1 MVLALRRLARYLP
14 IQVEMRW
21 MIAFL
26 LGITPL
32 VCFSAEFGFAS
43 WYGYPFHGRVAADG
57 SVYDMEQ
64 ITAAHKTLPLGS
76 WVRVTNL
83 KNGKV
88 VDVRITDR
96 GPFIDGR
103 VIDLSRAAARAIDV
117 LDPGT
122 APVRVEV
129 LQAGL
134 PMLMPS
140 ITAPSVAGMV
150 LNEVT
155 RANLEQMSSIAPIP
169 ARTPPSKTLAAE
181 TFAVQVGAYQDRG
194 NAERMRLKMDGQT
207 GARLVARAGTPVIWR
222 VVVGSYANFQQADQ
236 SASHLR
242 SGGTAAVAIRVGE

>member
-1 MVLALRRLARYLP
+1 
-14 IQVEMRW
+14 

-32 VCFSAEFGFAS
+32 ACFSAEFGFAS

-134 PMLMPS
+134 PVLLPSLSGPS
-140 ITAPSVAGMV
+140 ITGPSITGMV

-169 ARTPPSKTLAAE
+169 ARTLSKTLASE
-181 TFAVQVGAYQDRG
+181 TFAVQVGAFQDRG

-207 GARLVARAGTPVIWR
+207 GSARLVARAGTPVIWR
-222 VVVGSYANFQQADQ
+222 VVIGSYANFQQADQ

-242 SGGTAAVAIRVGE
+242 SGGTSAVAIRVGE

>member
-1 MVLALRRLARYLP
+1 MVLALRRLARELP

-32 VCFSAEFGFAS
+32 ACFSAEFGFAS

-129 LQAGL
+129 LEGSLSLTA
-134 PMLMPS
+134 PFAVPS
-140 ITAPSVAGMV
+140 ITASV
-150 LNEVT
+150 LNEVV
-155 RANLEQMSSIAPIP
+155 RANVEQFS
-169 ARTPPSKTLAAE
+169 
-181 TFAVQVGAYQDRG
+181 
-194 NAERMRLKMDGQT
+194 
-207 GARLVARAGTPVIWR
+207 
-222 VVVGSYANFQQADQ
+222 
-236 SASHLR
+236 
-242 SGGTAAVAIRVGE
+242 